1 VEVGLQSV
9 QTSATVSAGSEIED
23 CDFVAFRN
31 VLNGVDRK
39 LLKILIPS
47 VLGVRITGVIDTG
60 RV

>member
-1 VEVGLQSV
+1 MEAGLQSV
-9 QTSATVSAGSEIED
+9 QTSAAVSADSEIED
-23 CDFVAFRN
+23 CDFIAFCN

-47 VLGVRITGVIDTG
+47 VLSVRIARVIDAR